1 MTGKVITV
9 AQQKGGAGKTTVL
22 AQLAVAWV
30 AEGLRVAVIDIDPQ
44 GSLTGWLELRE
55 EAGEGVAAITGTAK
69 TAWRLGSTLRG
80 LARDHDIV
88 LVDSPPHAATEAKVA
103 IRAADLVLVPCQP
116 SRLDLWA
123 AGPTLDLA
131 VEEGLPARVVL
142 NRVPARGRIDLD
154 IGKAV
159 EARGAGLLEPALG
172 NRVAFAQSMNDG
184 LGVVETAPRGPAAQE
199 IQAVAGALRAALA

>member
-22 AQLAVAWV
+22 AQLAVTWIAQGLSV
-30 AEGLRVAVIDIDPQ
+30 AAIDIDPQ
-44 GSLTGWLELRE
+44 ASLTGWLELRE
-55 EAGEGVAAITGTAK
+55 EAGPKAAPITGTAK
-69 TAWRLGSTLRG
+69 TAWRLGSTLRS

-131 VEEGLPARVVL
+131 RDEGIPAWVVL

-154 IGKAV
+154 IAQTV
-159 EARGAGLLEPALG
+159 EAKDAKLLEAVLG
-172 NRVAFAQSMNDG
+172 NRIAFAQSMNEG
-184 LGVVETAPRGPAAQE
+184 LGVMETAPRGTAAQE
-199 IQAVAGALRAALA
+199 IQAVADALRAELA